1 MPEVHNVERVLNVE
15 EDGGNDVE
23 DDSRTRG
30 KDLRLDYSQNS
41 RTVGWTVKAEVQE
54 SQKN

>member
-1 MPEVHNVERVLNVE
+1 MVENGE
-15 EDGGNDVE
+15 NGVE

-30 KDLRLDYSQNS
+30 KGLRLDYSQNS
-41 RTVGWTVKAEVQE
+41 HTVGWTVKAEVQE